1 MATVTDPRDII
12 LAPVISEK
20 SYGLIED
27 NVYTFVVHPD
37 SNKTQIKI
45 AIEKIFK
52 VKVDSVNTLN
62 RQGKRKRTR
71 AGYGKRKDT
80 KRAIVTLAAGSKP
93 IDLFE
98 LRPSRGEAERPRE
111 SWEFASTSRRPPVAA
126 VPASPI
132 SPRSLATIRRSRWF
146 ARCTARAVVTRMAAS
161 PPGTRAVA
169 TSVRTA

>member
-20 SYGLIED
+20 SYGLIEE
-27 NVYTFVVHPD
+27 NTYTFVVHPS

-45 AIEKIFK
+45 AIEKIFS

-71 AGYGKRKDT
+71 TGFGQRKST

-93 IDLFE
+93 IDLF
-98 LRPSRGEAERPRE
+98 GA
-111 SWEFASTSRRPPVAA
+111 
-126 VPASPI
+126 PA
-132 SPRSLATIRRSRWF
+132 
-146 ARCTARAVVTRMAAS
+146 
-161 PPGTRAVA
+161 
-169 TSVRTA
+169 

>member
-27 NVYTFVVHPD
+27 NTYTFVVHPD

-45 AIEKIFK
+45 AIEKIFS

-71 AGYGKRKDT
+71 SGFGTRKSV
-80 KRAIVTLAAGSKP
+80 KRAIVTLRDGDR
-93 IDLFE
+93 IDVF
-98 LRPSRGEAERPRE
+98 GA
-111 SWEFASTSRRPPVAA
+111 
-126 VPASPI
+126 PA
-132 SPRSLATIRRSRWF
+132 
-146 ARCTARAVVTRMAAS
+146 
-161 PPGTRAVA
+161 
-169 TSVRTA
+169 

>member
-27 NVYTFVVHPD
+27 NTYTFVVHPD

-45 AIEKIFK
+45 AIEKIFS

-71 AGYGKRKDT
+71 SGYGQRKST
-80 KRAIVTLAAGSKP
+80 KRAIVTLSAESKP
-93 IDLFE
+93 IDLF
-98 LRPSRGEAERPRE
+98 GA
-111 SWEFASTSRRPPVAA
+111 
-126 VPASPI
+126 PA
-132 SPRSLATIRRSRWF
+132 
-146 ARCTARAVVTRMAAS
+146 
-161 PPGTRAVA
+161 
-169 TSVRTA
+169 

>member
-27 NVYTFVVHPD
+27 NVYTFVVHPS

-45 AIEKIFK
+45 AIEKIFS

-71 AGYGKRKDT
+71 SGYGQRKST
-80 KRAIVTLAAGSKP
+80 KRAIVTLAEGSKP
-93 IDLFE
+93 IDLF
-98 LRPSRGEAERPRE
+98 GA
-111 SWEFASTSRRPPVAA
+111 
-126 VPASPI
+126 PA
-132 SPRSLATIRRSRWF
+132 
-146 ARCTARAVVTRMAAS
+146 
-161 PPGTRAVA
+161 
-169 TSVRTA
+169 